1 MAIRAIPHRRPWLLD
16 RPIRGAVRGIAF
28 TGKELHEIFRQPRLL
43 LGLVVGPFA
52 ILLLFG
58 TAFKGQV
65 VQQPTVLVVPE
76 QTGLSTNTA
85 DYADAFQFP
94 FTLQSVVRTPEE
106 AQNLVGAG
114 KASVIVALPGDAYQ
128 RIRDGQHALIN
139 VTYNELEP
147 VRANYLKFYSYVEAN
162 ELNRRVLIAVVNQ
175 AKSQNQNTA
184 GPPLQ
189 GYGQQM
195 QTDANQFSD
204 RVRGRDAKGAA
215 DTLAQMQTITANNQ
229 TDLHTREQLL
239 AGAERYFNAP
249 STANDDLTAR
259 EGAVDQSLSN
269 VQTIIKNLGATLPQ
283 DLATA
288 QPDTKATGDLVTN
301 SQNAERGAQALQ
313 LPPADVLVAPFQA
326 EVNNKAPVLPSFIA
340 FYAPAVLALLL
351 QHVSITLTALTLVRE
366 KTSGATELFRVTPS
380 ATPEIVFGK
389 FIGYALVAAL
399 TGAVLAALLRFAL
412 KVPLMGSYAEFAA
425 LIALLIAAALGLG
438 LVISAVASSETQAV
452 QYAML
457 ILLASVFFGNFFLPI
472 DTLYPW
478 ARVVSYALPI
488 TYGVQAMQ
496 DIMLRG
502 VSANPNTFIAL
513 GAFAVGFFLLGTLL
527 FRRTIRTA

>member
-1 MAIRAIPHRRPWLLD
+1 MAIRAIRHRRPWLLD
-16 RPIRGAVRGIAF
+16 RPLRGAVRGIAF

-58 TAFKGQV
+58 TAFKGQI
-65 VQQPTVLVVPE
+65 VQQPTVLVVPA

-85 DYADAFQFP
+85 DYTDAFQFP

-106 AQNLVGAG
+106 AQNLLNEG
-114 KASVIVALPGDAYQ
+114 KASVIVALPADAYQ
-128 RIRDGQHALIN
+128 RIRDGQHALVN

-162 ELNRRVLIAVVNQ
+162 ELNRRVLIAVVNE
-175 AKSQNQNTA
+175 AKSQNQDTS

-189 GYGQQM
+189 GYVQQM
-195 QTDANQFSD
+195 QTAATQYTD

-215 DTLAQMQTITANNQ
+215 DALAQMQTITANNQ
-229 TDLHTREQLL
+229 SDLRTREQLL
-239 AGAERYFNAP
+239 AGAEHYFNAP
-249 STANDDLTAR
+249 ATPNDTLASR
-259 EGAVDQSLSN
+259 EAAVDQSLSN
-269 VQTIIKNLGATLPQ
+269 VDTIIRNLTAALPQ
-283 DLATA
+283 NLAAA
-288 QPDTKATGDLVTN
+288 QPDTKATGDLITN
-301 SQNAERGAQALQ
+301 SQNAEQGAQVLQ

-366 KTSGATELFRVTPS
+366 KTNGATELFRVTPS

-389 FIGYALVAAL
+389 FVGYALVAVV

-412 KVPLMGSYAEFAA
+412 KVPLMGSYTAFAA
-425 LIALLIAAALGLG
+425 IIALLIAAALSLG
-438 LVISAVASSETQAV
+438 LIISAVARSETQAV

-478 ARVVSYALPI
+478 ARVLSYALPI

-496 DIMLRG
+496 SIMLRG
-502 VSANPNTFIAL
+502 IPADPITFIAL

-527 FRRTIRTA
+527 FRRTIRSA

>member
-1 MAIRAIPHRRPWLLD
+1 RRTTPDRKTTMAIRALPHRRPWLLD
-16 RPIRGAVRGIAF
+16 RPLRAIVRGVAF

-76 QTGLSTNTA
+76 QTGLSTNVA

-106 AQNLVGAG
+106 AQGLFTAG
-114 KASVIVALPGDAYQ
+114 KASVIVALPADAYQ
-128 RIRDGQHALIN
+128 RIRDGQHALVN

-147 VRANYLKFYSYVEAN
+147 VRSNYLKFYSYVEAN

-175 AKSQNQNTA
+175 AKNQNQDTA

-189 GYGQQM
+189 GYTQQI
-195 QTDANQFSD
+195 QATTTQYTD

-215 DTLAQMQTITANNQ
+215 DALAQMQAATVNNQ
-229 TDLHTREQLL
+229 SDLRTREQLL
-239 AGAERYFNAP
+239 AGAEHYFNAP
-249 STANDDLTAR
+249 TNANDDLVKR
-259 EGAVDQSLSN
+259 EAAVDQSLGN
-269 VQTIIKNLGATLPQ
+269 VDTIIRNLGASLPQ
-283 DLATA
+283 NLATG
-288 QPDTKATGDLVTN
+288 QPDTKATEDLVAN
-301 SQNAERGAQALQ
+301 SQSAEQGAQALQ
-313 LPPADVLVAPFQA
+313 LPPAEVLVAPFQA

-366 KTSGATELFRVTPS
+366 RTSGATELFRVTPS
-380 ATPEIVFGK
+380 ATPE
-389 FIGYALVAAL
+389 
-399 TGAVLAALLRFAL
+399 
-412 KVPLMGSYAEFAA
+412 M
-425 LIALLIAAALGLG
+425 LIAAALGLG
-438 LVISAVASSETQAV
+438 LVISAVATSETQAV

-457 ILLASVFFGNFFLPI
+457 VLLASVFFGNFFLPI

-478 ARVVSYALPI
+478 ARVISYALPI

-496 DIMLRG
+496 NIMLRG
-502 VSANPNTFIAL
+502 IPANPNTFIAL

-527 FRRTIRTA
+527 FRRTVRKA